1 METTDKKTLSFGAAL
16 LAVVLS
22 LGTIIVGKLF
32 LSLNTTI
39 VLLLSATIVSCFV
52 VLNGV
57 KWSDIEVEIGA
68 GIKGMG
74 VPIIILIETG
84 ILVGVWMAS
93 GTIPTMMYWGLR
105 LLSPQIFLAAACLIC
120 TVMSVVSGTSWGT
133 VATAGIALLGVGI
146 GLNVPIPYT
155 AGAIV
160 VGSFFG
166 DKMSPLSD
174 STIVAAASCEVPL
187 LEHVR
192 HMLWTT
198 TPAYLISLLLY
209 LFLGFGF
216 SGTISGEE
224 YTSLLNGLSSSFN
237 MNLLV
242 LLPPIIVFAL
252 VMMKKPSLPAFAAGI
267 VSAVI
272 IAMIFQGQSFS
283 ALCGVMASGCTTDT
297 GNALVN
303 TLIQRGGMNSMLSTV
318 AIVLGAAV
326 FAAPIRASGA
336 AQILFAKVE
345 EIAKTPGRFMAACY
359 IIHPIFQL
367 VAVTYYV
374 TYPVMGSFTAP
385 VYDKFG
391 LSRANLTRTFE
402 DSGTII
408 APLIPW
414 GMAGSYITSQLG
426 VVPGDYFLYMPLC
439 WLCVVFGIICSLT
452 GIGVKRAD
460 GTYVRPILWQK
471 KKQAN

>member
-1 METTDKKTLSFGAAL
+1 MATNETKKLSFSKAI
-16 LAVVLS
+16 LAVILS
-22 LGTIIVGKLF
+22 LGTIIVGKLL

-39 VLLLSATIVSCFV
+39 VLLLSAAIVSCFV

-57 KWSDIEVEIGA
+57 KWEDIEVEIGA

-84 ILVGVWMAS
+84 ILVGIWMAS
-93 GTIPTMMYWGLR
+93 GTIPTMMYWGLK
-105 LLSPQIFLAAACLIC
+105 LLSPRIFLVATCLIC

-133 VATAGIALLGVGI
+133 LATAGIALFGVGI
-146 GLNVPIPYT
+146 GLNIPIPYT

-187 LEHVR
+187 LEHVK

-198 TPAYLISLLLY
+198 TPAYVISLLLY
-209 LFLGFGF
+209 LFLGLRFNGV
-216 SGTISGEE
+216 ISGEQ
-224 YTSLLNGLSSSFN
+224 YTSLLNGLSASFN
-237 MNLLV
+237 MNPIVLV
-242 LLPPIIVFAL
+242 PPIVVFVL
-252 VMMKKPSLPAFAAGI
+252 VMMKKPSLPSFAAGI
-267 VSAVI
+267 FTAVV
-272 IAMIFQGQSFS
+272 IAMIFQGESFS
-283 ALCGVMASGCTTDT
+283 SLCATMASGCTTDS
-297 GNALVN
+297 GNDLVN
-303 TLIQRGGMNSMLSTV
+303 KLIQRGGMNSMLSTV
-318 AIVLGAAV
+318 SIVLGAAV

-336 AQILFAKVE
+336 AEILFARVE
-345 EIAKTPGRFMAACY
+345 ELAKTPGRFIVACY

-385 VYDKFG
+385 VFDRFG
-391 LSRANLTRTFE
+391 LSRANLTRAFE
-402 DSGTII
+402 DAGTII
-408 APLIPW
+408 SPLIPW

-439 WLCVVFGIICSLT
+439 WLCIVFGILCSLT

-460 GTYVRPILWQK
+460 GTYVRPVLWQK
-471 KKQAN
+471 KHA